1 MFRCSFTQQLRV
13 ESLKESQTSGEE
25 RTCHHLDKD
34 ESENDAEAV
43 GALRGDD
50 SAGLIIAFLGRLDV
64 NIRYHTLSCVSLL
77 LAAKPET
84 ATTCPLFL
92 GCIFN

>member
-1 MFRCSFTQQLRV
+1 MFCCSFTQQLRI

-25 RTCHHLDKD
+25 RTRHHLDKD

-50 SAGLIIAFLGRLDV
+50 IAFLGRLDV
-64 NIRYHTLSCVSLL
+64 NVRHHTLSCVSLL